1 MAQLLMLETIKSRL
15 HYTVRR
21 VMVIENIDIRC
32 KKKST
37 NKNEL
42 HWNLGHFKVTK
53 YLIENGANINDKDN
67 HGMTALH
74 FSSSYGS
81 WKYWY

>member
-1 MAQLLMLETIKSRL
+1 MKMAQLLMLETIKSRL

-42 HWNLGHFKVTK
+42 H
-53 YLIENGANINDKDN
+53 
-67 HGMTALH
+67 
-74 FSSSYGS
+74 
-81 WKYWY
+81 